1 MPKISFPKAL
11 SHKEVRELLPGLVS
25 GELSVEQRGRV
36 EGHILMCEECA
47 VAFGD
52 EIAAAME
59 KADVI
64 EVELPTVPELVPVPS
79 LYPSFSAAKESKVG
93 ILWTKVKEFAEQG
106 ERWAQEKLQELSG
119 LLQGTMALWRPLW
132 EPTMAL
138 VSVPTLGVKGVD
150 ASWQPLEEFAFEVE
164 QEPVITKDGEFHLTL
179 RTTAPELLGRK
190 VICTLEL
197 VEGGLLSFEAKFE
210 NGHVRFVADGFPAGD
225 ADIPIPPER
234 LRFYLAPYTGL
245 GLLFLI

>member
-1 MPKISFPKAL
+1 MPKISFPKVL
-11 SHKEVRELLPGLVS
+11 SHNEVRELLPRLVS

-59 KADVI
+59 REEAI
-64 EVELPTVPELVPVPS
+64 EEVEFSLFPELVPLPP
-79 LYPSFSAAKESKVG
+79 LYPSFSAAKEGKVG
-93 ILWTKVKEFAEQG
+93 ILWTKVKECAEQG
-106 ERWAQEKLQELSG
+106 ERWAQEKLQELLD
-119 LLQGTMALWRPLW
+119 LLQSTMALWRPLW

-138 VSVPTLGVKGVD
+138 VPVPTLGVKGVD

-164 QEPVITKDGEFHLTL
+164 QEPVITKDGEFHLML
-179 RTTAPELLGRK
+179 CTTAPELQGRK

-197 VEGGLLSFEAKFE
+197 VEGGLLSFEATVEDELVCFTA
-210 NGHVRFVADGFPAGD
+210 NGFPTGD
-225 ADIPIPPER
+225 ADIPIPQER
-234 LRFYLAPYTGL
+234 LRFYVAPL
-245 GLLFLI
+245 GEE